1 MSASSSSSSSSS
13 DHSLPSPST
22 IPNTSS
28 SSSSSSTVVVPKFA
42 PEDFNRHLH
51 LVALI
56 IPARLSTDYLKTFSE
71 VLFDRPRC
79 KRIFPLEGQ
88 PEKRLLLLKE
98 SVLHYDD
105 LPETLRLYHESSS
118 SSNHQNETEVVVA
131 GGEGEGRFTTYEM
144 ILGYDH
150 FSVEEILST
159 LLSPAHGV
167 TKVLTEIPSSYEQ
180 AGHIAHVNLREEA
193 LPYKHLIG
201 EVILA
206 KNKKQIRC
214 VVNKIAS
221 IDTVYRTFPLEVIA
235 GENDLNVIL
244 KESGAK
250 FMFNFAEVYWNSRLQ
265 AEHHR
270 LINLIRQ
277 RATTTTTTT
286 TSTVTTT
293 NNGSYVIADMMAGVG
308 PFAVPLAMQQA
319 IQPPMNHSG
328 GGGDGGHKKKDNNK
342 KAAQQQKSNTSTN
355 PIKPKMIKVYA
366 NDLNP
371 ASFKYLSINAE
382 SNHCQKWLKPFN
394 LDGREFVVSE
404 VVQKEKTIFH
414 EAILN
419 LPQSATTFLDTFIGL
434 AYRYRRVG
442 LLSEDSPA
450 ETVQAIMPIIH
461 VYAFSTA
468 DGNEKCIEDIIQRAA
483 DVLTCP
489 HGSQDLL
496 EMDICEG
503 HIVRDVAPK
512 KVMVCLS
519 FRLPRIVAELE
530 PPSFS
535 FESKKR
541 SLAAMEQDTT
551 TSSSL

>member
-22 IPNTSS
+22 IPNT

-366 NDLNP
+366 N
-371 ASFKYLSINAE
+371 
-382 SNHCQKWLKPFN
+382 
-394 LDGREFVVSE
+394 
-404 VVQKEKTIFH
+404 VQKEKTIFH